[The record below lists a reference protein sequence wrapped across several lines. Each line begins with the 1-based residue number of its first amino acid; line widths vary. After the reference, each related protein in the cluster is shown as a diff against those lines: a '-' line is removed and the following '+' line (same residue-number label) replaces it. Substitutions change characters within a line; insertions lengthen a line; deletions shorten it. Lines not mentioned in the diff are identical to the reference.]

1 MKNLKP
7 KKIILIIISAV
18 LCLALIFGVVVV
30 LNGRNKKKNEK
41 TDGQEKAESTIS
53 AEVPKPDMSAESSK
67 TEITDTGSGLK
78 PDETEADKILQ
89 KAEQKKEVYT
99 EPVLQPENKSE
110 KKYVRDA
117 DPETGISWDGESK
130 IIYRTAEGLTTEK
143 TYGGYYEVRPNEWVQ
158 LPYEIKKETV
168 TDICEHCGRV
178 RGDGSGGTCIRYS
191 LADGDMTCS
200 NCGRNIPKHTCHTCG
215 G

>member
-1 MKNLKP
+1 MKP
-7 KKIILIIISAV
+7 KKIVLIILSCL
-18 LCLALIFGVVVV
+18 LCAGCIAGIIYAAARKP
-30 LNGRNKKKNEK
+30 GKNETVSSGDNSEIK
-41 TDGQEKAESTIS
+41 IS
-53 AEVPKPDMSAESSK
+53 AEIPTSDSK
-67 TEITDTGSGLK
+67 TESTKTEIEDTGKGLK

-99 EPVLQPENKSE
+99 EPVLQGSAQET

-143 TYGGYYEVRPNEWVQ
+143 TYGGYYEIRPNEWVQ
-158 LPYEIKKETV
+158 LPYEIAAETE
-168 TDICEHCGRV
+168 TDKCEHCGKV
-178 RGDGSGGTCIRYS
+178 RGDGTNGTCIRYS
-191 LADGDMTCS
+191 LADGDMTCP
-200 NCGRNIPKHTCHTCG
+200 NCGKTIPKHTCHTCG

>member
-1 MKNLKP
+1 MKS
-7 KKIILIIISAV
+7 KKIFLIILSCL
-18 LCLALIFGVVVV
+18 LCAGCIAGIIYAAARKP
-30 LNGRNKKKNEK
+30 GKKETVSSGDNSEIK
-41 TDGQEKAESTIS
+41 IS
-53 AEVPKPDMSAESSK
+53 AEIPTSDSK
-67 TEITDTGSGLK
+67 TESTKTEIEDTGKGLK

-99 EPVLQPENKSE
+99 EPVLQGNEQKT

-143 TYGGYYEVRPNEWVQ
+143 TYGGYYEIRPNEWVQ
-158 LPYEIKKETV
+158 LPYEIKEETV
-168 TDICEHCGRV
+168 TDKCEHCGRV
-178 RGDGSGGTCIRYS
+178 RGDGTNGTCIRYS
-191 LADGDMTCS
+191 LADGDMTCP
-200 NCGRNIPKHTCHTCG
+200 NCGGNIPKHTCHTCG

>member
-1 MKNLKP
+1 M
-7 KKIILIIISAV
+7 KKIVLIILSCL
-18 LCLALIFGVVVV
+18 LCAGCIAGIIYAAARKP
-30 LNGRNKKKNEK
+30 GKNETVSSGDNSEIK
-41 TDGQEKAESTIS
+41 IS
-53 AEVPKPDMSAESSK
+53 AEVPANDSK
-67 TEITDTGSGLK
+67 TEGTKTEIEDTGKGLK

-99 EPVLQPENKSE
+99 EPVLQPENKNE

-158 LPYEIKKETV
+158 LPYEIAAETE
-168 TDICEHCGRV
+168 TDKCEHCGRV
-178 RGDGSGGTCIRYS
+178 RGDGAGGTCIRYS
-191 LADGDMTCS
+191 LTDGDMTCP

>member
-1 MKNLKP
+1 M
-7 KKIILIIISAV
+7 KKIVLITLSCLLCAGCIAGIIYAAARKS
-18 LCLALIFGVVVV
+18 G
-30 LNGRNKKKNEK
+30 KNETVSSANDSEIK
-41 TDGQEKAESTIS
+41 IS
-53 AEVPKPDMSAESSK
+53 AEIPTSDSK
-67 TEITDTGSGLK
+67 TESAKAEIEDNGNGLK

-99 EPVLQPENKSE
+99 EPILQPENKSE

-130 IIYRTAEGLTTEK
+130 IIYRTAEGLTAEK

-158 LPYEIKKETV
+158 LPYEIAPETE
-168 TDICEHCGRV
+168 TDKCEHCGRV

-191 LADGDMTCS
+191 LADGDMTCP

>member
-1 MKNLKP
+1 MKKIVL
-7 KKIILIIISAV
+7 IILICLLCAGCIAGIIYA
-18 LCLALIFGVVVV
+18 AARKPG
-30 LNGRNKKKNEK
+30 KNETVSSGDNSEIK
-41 TDGQEKAESTIS
+41 IS
-53 AEVPKPDMSAESSK
+53 AEVPANDSK
-67 TEITDTGSGLK
+67 TESTKAEIEDTGKGLK

-99 EPVLQPENKSE
+99 EPVLQPENKNE

-117 DPETGISWDGESK
+117 DPETDISWDGESK

-143 TYGGYYEVRPNEWVQ
+143 TYGGYYEIRPNEWVQ
-158 LPYEIKKETV
+158 LPYEIKEETV
-168 TDICEHCGRV
+168 TDKCEHCGRV
-178 RGDGSGGTCIRYS
+178 RGDGTNGTCIRYS
-191 LADGDMTCS
+191 LADGDMTCP

>member
-1 MKNLKP
+1 MKSN
-7 KKIILIIISAV
+7 KIVLIIISAV
-18 LCLALIFGVVVV
+18 LCLALIFGGIVI
-30 LNGRNKKKNEK
+30 LSGRNKKKNEK
-41 TDGQEKAESTIS
+41 TDGQEKTKSTIS

-67 TEITDTGSGLK
+67 TEITDTGKGLK

-89 KAEQKKEVYT
+89 RAEQKKEVYT
-99 EPVLQPENKSE
+99 EPVLQGNEQKT

-143 TYGGYYEVRPNEWVQ
+143 TYGGYYEIRPNEWVQ
-158 LPYEIKKETV
+158 LPYDIKEETV
-168 TDICEHCGRV
+168 TDKCEHCGKV
-178 RGDGSGGTCIRYS
+178 RGDGTNGTCIRYS
-191 LADGDMTCS
+191 LADGDMTCP
-200 NCGRNIPKHTCHTCG
+200 NCGKAIPKHTCHTCG

>member
-1 MKNLKP
+1 MKS
-7 KKIILIIISAV
+7 KKIFLIILSCL
-18 LCLALIFGVVVV
+18 LCAGCIAGIIYAAA
-30 LNGRNKKKNEK
+30 RKPSKNETVSSGDNSEIK
-41 TDGQEKAESTIS
+41 IS
-53 AEVPKPDMSAESSK
+53 AEIPTSDSK
-67 TEITDTGSGLK
+67 TESTKAEIEDTGKGLK

-99 EPVLQPENKSE
+99 EPVLQGNEQKA

-143 TYGGYYEVRPNEWVQ
+143 TYGGYYEIRPNEWVQ
-158 LPYEIKKETV
+158 LPYDIKEETV
-168 TDICEHCGRV
+168 TDKCEHCGKV
-178 RGDGSGGTCIRYS
+178 RGDGTNGTCIRYS
-191 LADGDMTCS
+191 LADGDMTCP

>member
-1 MKNLKP
+1 M
-7 KKIILIIISAV
+7 KKIVLIIISAV
-18 LCLALIFGVVVV
+18 LCLALIFGGIVI
-30 LNGRNKKKNEK
+30 LSGRNKKKNEK
-41 TDGQEKAESTIS
+41 TDGQEKTESTIS

-67 TEITDTGSGLK
+67 TEITDTGKGLK

-99 EPVLQPENKSE
+99 EPILQGSAQET

-143 TYGGYYEVRPNEWVQ
+143 TYGRYYEIRPNEWVQ
-158 LPYEIKKETV
+158 LPYEIKEETA
-168 TDICEHCGRV
+168 TDKCEHCGKV
-178 RGDGSGGTCIRYS
+178 RGDGLNGTCIRYS
-191 LADGDMTCS
+191 LADGDMTCP
-200 NCGRNIPKHTCHTCG
+200 NCGKAIPKHTCHTCG

>member
-1 MKNLKP
+1 MKP
-7 KKIILIIISAV
+7 KKIILITVSCLLCAGCIAGIIYA
-18 LCLALIFGVVVV
+18 AARKPG
-30 LNGRNKKKNEK
+30 KNETVSSGDNSEIK
-41 TDGQEKAESTIS
+41 IS
-53 AEVPKPDMSAESSK
+53 AEIPTSDSK
-67 TEITDTGSGLK
+67 TESTKAEIEDNGNGLK

-130 IIYRTAEGLTTEK
+130 IIYRTAEGLTAEK
-143 TYGGYYEVRPNEWVQ
+143 TYGGYYEIRPNEWVQ
-158 LPYEIKKETV
+158 LPYDIKEETV
-168 TDICEHCGRV
+168 TDKCEHCGRL

-191 LADGDMTCS
+191 LADGDMTCP

>member
-1 MKNLKP
+1 MNLKP
-7 KKIILIIISAV
+7 NKIVLIIISAA
-18 LCLALIFGVVVV
+18 LCLALIFGGIVI
-30 LNGRNKKKNEK
+30 LSGRNKKKSEK

-53 AEVPKPDMSAESSK
+53 AEVPKLDMSAESSK

-89 KAEQKKEVYT
+89 KAEQKKEVYN
-99 EPVLQPENKSE
+99 EPILQGSAQES

-143 TYGGYYEVRPNEWVQ
+143 TYGGYYEIRPNEWAQ
-158 LPYEIKKETV
+158 LPYEIAAETV
-168 TDICEHCGRV
+168 TDKCEHCGRV

-191 LADGDMTCS
+191 LADGDMTCP
-200 NCGRNIPKHTCHTCG
+200 NCGKAIPKHTCHTCG

>member
-1 MKNLKP
+1 M
-7 KKIILIIISAV
+7 KKIVLIILSCL
-18 LCLALIFGVVVV
+18 LCAGCIAGIIYAAARKP
-30 LNGRNKKKNEK
+30 GKNETVSSANDSEIK
-41 TDGQEKAESTIS
+41 IS
-53 AEVPKPDMSAESSK
+53 AEIPTSDSK
-67 TEITDTGSGLK
+67 TESTKAEIEDTGKGLK

-99 EPVLQPENKSE
+99 EPVLQGSAQET

-143 TYGGYYEVRPNEWVQ
+143 TYGGYYEIRPNEWVQ
-158 LPYEIKKETV
+158 LPYEIKEETV
-168 TDICEHCGRV
+168 TDKCEHCGRV
-178 RGDGSGGTCIRYS
+178 RGDGTNGTCIRYS
-191 LADGDMTCS
+191 LADGDMTCP
-200 NCGRNIPKHTCHTCG
+200 NCGKAIPKHTCHTCG

>member
-1 MKNLKP
+1 MKS
-7 KKIILIIISAV
+7 KKIFLIILSCL
-18 LCLALIFGVVVV
+18 LCAGCIAGIIYAAARKP
-30 LNGRNKKKNEK
+30 GKNETVSSGDNSEIK
-41 TDGQEKAESTIS
+41 IS
-53 AEVPKPDMSAESSK
+53 AEIPTSDSK
-67 TEITDTGSGLK
+67 TESTKTEIEDTGKGLK

-99 EPVLQPENKSE
+99 EPVLQGSAQET

-143 TYGGYYEVRPNEWVQ
+143 TYGGYYEIRPNEWVQ
-158 LPYEIKKETV
+158 LPNEIKEETV
-168 TDICEHCGRV
+168 TDKCEHCGKV
-178 RGDGSGGTCIRYS
+178 RGDGTNGTCIRYS
-191 LADGDMTCS
+191 LADGDMTCP

>member
-1 MKNLKP
+1 MKS
-7 KKIILIIISAV
+7 KKIFLIILSCL
-18 LCLALIFGVVVV
+18 LCAGCIAGIIYAAARKP
-30 LNGRNKKKNEK
+30 GKNETVSSGDNSEIK
-41 TDGQEKAESTIS
+41 IS
-53 AEVPKPDMSAESSK
+53 AEIPTSDSK
-67 TEITDTGSGLK
+67 TESTKAEIEDTGKGLK

-99 EPVLQPENKSE
+99 EPVLQGSAQET

-143 TYGGYYEVRPNEWVQ
+143 TYGGYYEIRPNEWVQ
-158 LPYEIKKETV
+158 LPYEIKEETV
-168 TDICEHCGRV
+168 TDKCEHCGKV
-178 RGDGSGGTCIRYS
+178 RGDGTNGTCIRYS
-191 LADGDMTCS
+191 LADGDMTCP
-200 NCGRNIPKHTCHTCG
+200 NCGKTIPKHTCHTCG

>member
-1 MKNLKP
+1 MKS
-7 KKIILIIISAV
+7 KKIFLIILSCLLCAGCIAGIIYAV
-18 LCLALIFGVVVV
+18 ARKPG
-30 LNGRNKKKNEK
+30 KNETVSSGDNSEIK
-41 TDGQEKAESTIS
+41 IS
-53 AEVPKPDMSAESSK
+53 AEIPTSDSK
-67 TEITDTGSGLK
+67 TESTKTEIEDTGKGLK

-99 EPVLQPENKSE
+99 EPVLQGSAQET

-143 TYGGYYEVRPNEWVQ
+143 TYGGYYEIRPNEWVQ
-158 LPYEIKKETV
+158 LPNEIKEETV
-168 TDICEHCGRV
+168 TDKCEHCGKV
-178 RGDGSGGTCIRYS
+178 RGDGTNGTCIRYS
-191 LADGDMTCS
+191 LADGDMTCP
-200 NCGRNIPKHTCHTCG
+200 NCGKTIPKHTCHTCG